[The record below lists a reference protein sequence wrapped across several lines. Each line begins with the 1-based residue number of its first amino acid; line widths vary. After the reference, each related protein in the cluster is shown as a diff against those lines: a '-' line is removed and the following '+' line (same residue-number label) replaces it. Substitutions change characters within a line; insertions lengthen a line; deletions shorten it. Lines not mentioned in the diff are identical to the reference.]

1 MQASELSGGIT
12 AELADFAAAL
22 QFEDLPSKVIE
33 KTLIHMLDGVGCIAV
48 GTLLPWISH
57 VRDYARDMAKT
68 GDAQVIGGPRLV
80 PEWAAFVNATSAH
93 GFELDDYHSGAL
105 AHPGCVVVPSVL
117 AIAQERASLGREAIV
132 ACALGMESIVRIGKA
147 VAPSMVVDR
156 GFHET
161 CTHGVFGA
169 ALVACKLMQFDV
181 PRIISALGIAG
192 SHASGTRQYSH
203 TGGEVKR
210 LHAGLGAMGGIRSA
224 SLAARGLQGPPAI
237 LEGSWGFMHA
247 FANEYDQ
254 SLVTDGLGTKWE
266 FLECGVKLHASCALI
281 HAPTD
286 ALRVILANHSLQAAD
301 IAEVVVG
308 VDRLSLEHVGSLPL
322 LPADMNG
329 AQFNLP
335 YSLGMVMAG
344 KGTGFSSFWSLQKK
358 GFGDEDILRAAKR
371 VRMELDTEMNAVFPQ
386 VLKSRVRVRT
396 TTNEWFEQVSI
407 PTGSKDAPVG
417 RDEVERKFRDLL
429 SQTPWAEQS
438 RIILAAI
445 SALPDN
451 APTAS
456 ILECFGSAT
465 RG

>member
-1 MQASELSGGIT
+1 
-12 AELADFAAAL
+12 LADFAATQ
-22 QFEDLPSKVIE
+22 QFEDLPSKVVE
-33 KTLIHMLDGVGCIAV
+33 KTLIHMLDGVGCAAV
-48 GTLLPWISH
+48 GTLLPWILQVS
-57 VRDYARDMAKT
+57 DYARDTAKT

-105 AHPGCVVVPSVL
+105 AHPGCVVVPAVL

-169 ALVACKLMQFDV
+169 ALVASKLMRFDV

-237 LEGSWGFMHA
+237 LEGSRGFMQA

-254 SLVTDGLGTKWE
+254 NLVTYGLGKNWE
-266 FLECGVKLHASCALI
+266 FLECGIKPHASCGLI

-286 ALRVILANHSLQAAD
+286 ALFAVIRKHSLRAAD

-308 VDRLSLEHVGSLPL
+308 ADRLSLEHVGSLPL
-322 LPADMNG
+322 LPVDMNG

-335 YSLGMVMAG
+335 YSLGMVIAG
-344 KGTGFSSFWSLQKK
+344 KGTGFSSYWSLQNK
-358 GFGDEDILRAAKR
+358 GFGNEDILEAAKR
-371 VRMELDTEMNAVFPQ
+371 VRMELDTEINAAFPQ

-396 TTNEWFEQVSI
+396 TRNEWFEQVST
-407 PTGSKDAPVG
+407 PTGSKDSPLG

-429 SQTPWAEQS
+429 SQTFWAEHS
-438 RIILAAI
+438 AMILAAI

-451 APTAS
+451 GPTTS
-456 ILECFGSAT
+456 ILKCFGSLT
-465 RG
+465 DG